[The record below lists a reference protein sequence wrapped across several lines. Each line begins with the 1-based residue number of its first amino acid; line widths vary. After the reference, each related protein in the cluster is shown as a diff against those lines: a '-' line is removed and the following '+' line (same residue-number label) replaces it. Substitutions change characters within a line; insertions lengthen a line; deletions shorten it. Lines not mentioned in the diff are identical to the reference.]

1 MGKVTF
7 KEADPNKD
15 PVLSRSLTNAGR
27 PESPSD
33 ATGAIGGAF
42 ELSLR
47 FLLLLDVS
55 DDAGMT
61 EERLC
66 CLDFICTYAH
76 DFGLGE
82 YNLHGNSSYR
92 FSEFVTR
99 QLISNAAIRSLV
111 MKGLLNVDLSEHGFV
126 YSLNDVGS
134 QFCKSFQSEYAQ
146 EYCGIA
152 GHVSHILS
160 SQSDSSLLTLI
171 RSKSVSFSF
180 LTNDASSTDKEG
192 T

>member
-7 KEADPNKD
+7 KDADPNDGLKLQAGFTGD
-15 PVLSRSLTNAGR
+15 RLT
-27 PESPSD
+27 PSSD
-33 ATGAIGGAF
+33 ATGAIGGPF

-55 DDAGMT
+55 DDIGMT

-66 CLDFICTYAH
+66 CLDFICTYAQ
-76 DFGLGE
+76 DFGLDS

-99 QLISNAAIRSLV
+99 QMNSSEAVRSLV
-111 MKGLLNVDLSEHGFV
+111 MKGLLNVKVSEHGFM
-126 YSLNDVGS
+126 YSLSDTGE
-134 QFCKSFQSEYAQ
+134 QFYNSLQSEYAQ

-152 GHVSHILS
+152 GHVSHMLS
-160 SQSDSSLLTLI
+160 NRSDPALLALI
-171 RSKSVSFSF
+171 RNESVSFTH
-180 LTNDASSTDKEG
+180 TNEDTHTMGQEDV
-192 T
+192 